1 MCVSVSVCVHVCVRV
16 SVSVFF
22 FGVGAADGASGGAGS
37 GVSERGP
44 VRRTRHSQFE
54 YDERDAG
61 KKAMAPHLVLRH
73 KFSKVGALLNLIN
86 TVTNESTYEK
96 PWRLT
101 FSFWQIFF
109 SLKNLEFLKNLSLV
123 T

>member
-1 MCVSVSVCVHVCVRV
+1 VSLSVCVRVCVRV
-16 SVSVFF
+16 SVSLFF
-22 FGVGAADGASGGAGS
+22 WGVGAADGSSGGAWS

-61 KKAMAPHLVLRH
+61 KEAMAPHLFLWH

-101 FSFWQIFF
+101 FSFRQICFPSKISIF
-109 SLKNLEFLKNLSLV
+109 SKISHW
-123 T
+123 